1 MSATHRSRPSPKP
14 DERAIR
20 LGRQR
25 AALIVYRLVN
35 DEPHFLLVSAA
46 SCPDKL
52 TLPGGKVG
60 RGEAATQTAMRETA
74 EEAGVLTDAPRPLGR
89 YLHRK
94 RKRWVF
100 PTKTF
105 VARYSGRLK
114 AYEDRTRRWLTVEEL
129 ADPSLNVSKQ
139 IRKQLKRAAAQLSE
153 DRAAA

>member
-1 MSATHRSRPSPKP
+1 MSATRRPRPTQP

-25 AALIVYRLVN
+25 AALVVYRLVN
-35 DEPHFLLVSAA
+35 DEPYFLLVSAA
-46 SCPDKL
+46 NCPDKL

-60 RGEAATQTAMRETA
+60 RGETPTQTAMRETA

-94 RKRWVF
+94 RKRWVY

-105 VARYSGRLK
+105 VARYNGKLNS
-114 AYEDRTRRWLTVEEL
+114 YEDRTRRWLTAEEL
-129 ADPSLNVSKQ
+129 ADPRLNVSKQ
-139 IRKQLKRAAAQLSE
+139 VRKQLKRAAAHLTE